1 MIVNCIGI
9 NFKCLRMY
17 RCVRDKWEED
27 IAAWSRFRYIEINIW
42 RTFLA
47 TRCKYAH
54 VRKSATCF
62 IYASVPRNFPGESRR
77 CHSERRR
84 ASKMLLRYCSYA
96 RLWQLVA
103 VSAIITFCGN
113 NFLRIITYCL
123 RRRREQS
130 SPFNFIF
137 RSTKM
142 AAREMSLELLFA
154 IEWTF
159 ERN

>member
-1 MIVNCIGI
+1 
-9 NFKCLRMY
+9 MY
-17 RCVRDKWEED
+17 RCVREKWEEG

-62 IYASVPRNFPGESRR
+62 IYASVPRNFLGESRR

-103 VSAIITFCGN
+103 VSAIVTFCGN
-113 NFLRIITYCL
+113 NFLRIITYCVCVVVANNCFKPVQFYFPVNEDG
-123 RRRREQS
+123 RSRE
-130 SPFNFIF
+130 I
-137 RSTKM
+137 
-142 AAREMSLELLFA
+142 SLDLSFA
-154 IEWTF
+154 IEVSR
-159 ERN
+159 RN